1 MDDPL
6 KLLFV
11 CTANQCRSP
20 MAGALARRRL
30 VERGCP
36 AAIAT
41 AGFMDEGQPAPPE
54 VLSAM
59 AAVGID
65 LSGHLSRLIDP
76 RLLESAELIMTM
88 TRQQLVDA
96 VGMAPGV
103 WERAFT
109 LRDLVRRGEAVGAR
123 QLRNAALQDLASWV
137 RLVSA
142 GRTRAGV
149 LRLPLEDDIADP
161 MGRRQRSFERTRDD
175 LDDLVER
182 LVDLVCPPPDA

>member
-1 MDDPL
+1 M

-30 VERGCP
+30 VERGCK

-41 AGFMDEGQPAPPE
+41 AGFMDGGQPPPPE

-59 AAVGID
+59 AAVSID
-65 LSGHLSRLIDP
+65 LSGHLSRLIDL
-76 RLLESAELIMTM
+76 RLLESADLIMTM

-96 VGMAPGV
+96 VGLAPGA

-123 QLRNAALQDLASWV
+123 HVRNGAIQDLASWV
-137 RLVSA
+137 GLVGA
-142 GRTRAGV
+142 GRTPAGI

-161 MGRRQRSFERTRDD
+161 MGRRQRSFDRTRDE

-182 LVDLVCPPPDA
+182 LVELVCPEPNTVK